1 MRKIYC
7 FGEAVYDIIFKDE
20 KPVEAKPGGAMLN
33 VAISLGRLGLPVCFV
48 GDFANDRVGN
58 IIKKFLEENNVDTS
72 YITMYTNA
80 KSRIALAFLDEKNNA
95 DYSFYKIRIE
105 DKPYIRFPELQPDD
119 LLMFGSYYAIKPEI
133 RSMVSEFIHNCNNKG
148 AIVVYDPNFRLAHLK
163 MLDQLKPFIEENIA
177 VADITKGSDEDFRNI
192 FHTEDAEKTFSVLDH
207 LGCNSMI
214 YTRNRYG
221 VDLHTADYQHHYDAI
236 GVKPVSTVGAGDTF
250 TAGMAY
256 WLYKNNICKSNLRN
270 LSPEKYEQ
278 MINTAILF
286 ATNVCKSYDN
296 YISFEFI
303 NELKESFIT
312 QNSNNDKK

>member
-33 VAISLGRLGLPVCFV
+33 VAVSLGRLGLPVSFV

-58 IIKKFLEENNVDTS
+58 IIKRFLEENNVDTT

-105 DKPYIRFPELQPDD
+105 DKPYINFPVLQADD
-119 LLMFGSYYAIKPEI
+119 MLLFGSYYAIKPEI
-133 RSMVSEFIHNCNNKG
+133 RAMVTEFIHTCRNNN
-148 AIVVYDPNFRLAHLK
+148 AIVIYNPNFRLAHLK
-163 MLDQLKPFIEENIA
+163 MLEQVKPFMEENIHNS
-177 VADITKGSDEDFRNI
+177 DITKGSDEDFKNI
-192 FHTEDAEKTFSVLDH
+192 FHTEDCESTFSVLNQ
-207 LGCNSMI
+207 LGCKSMI

-221 VDLHTADYQHHYDAI
+221 VDLHAGHYQNHFAAI

-250 TAGMAY
+250 IAGMAY
-256 WLYKNNICKSNLRN
+256 WLFKNNIDKAKLQH
-270 LSPEKYEQ
+270 LSPGEYDQ
-278 MINTAILF
+278 MINMAIRF
-286 ATNVCKSYDN
+286 ATNVCMSYDN
-296 YISFEFI
+296 YVSMEFI
-303 NELKESFIT
+303 SALNKSEINQDENNEAK
-312 QNSNNDKK
+312 